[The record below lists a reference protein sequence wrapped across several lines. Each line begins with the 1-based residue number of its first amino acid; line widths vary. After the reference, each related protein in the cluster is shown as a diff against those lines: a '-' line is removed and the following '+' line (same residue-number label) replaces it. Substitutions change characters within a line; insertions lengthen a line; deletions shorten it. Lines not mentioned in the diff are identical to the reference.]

1 MIPTTQHALANPQHG
16 LALRDAIDFA
26 LAEARM
32 VLPGIQAIFGFQ
44 LIVTF
49 NDRFANVLAPTSQG
63 LHLAALVLTG
73 IAMALLMT
81 PAAYHR
87 HVQRESIS
95 ERLLD
100 VTSTL
105 ISRAMLV
112 LAIGLALDLYVV
124 TLLVT
129 RAPLVAGA
137 LAAALLVLF
146 LALWV
151 VYPRLARHARQA
163 T

>member
-1 MIPTTQHALANPQHG
+1 MIATTQHSPDNPKQG
-16 LALRDAIDFA
+16 LAMRDAIDFA

-49 NDRFANVLAPTSQG
+49 NDRFANELAPMNQA

-73 IAMALLMT
+73 IAMALVMT

-95 ERLLD
+95 EKLLD
-100 VTSTL
+100 VTSTM
-105 ISRAMLV
+105 ISGAMLV

-129 RAPLVAGA
+129 GAPLVAGT
-137 LAAALLVLF
+137 LAASMLVLF
-146 LALWV
+146 FALWM
-151 VYPRLARHARQA
+151 VYPRLAHHVRQ
-163 T
+163 TS